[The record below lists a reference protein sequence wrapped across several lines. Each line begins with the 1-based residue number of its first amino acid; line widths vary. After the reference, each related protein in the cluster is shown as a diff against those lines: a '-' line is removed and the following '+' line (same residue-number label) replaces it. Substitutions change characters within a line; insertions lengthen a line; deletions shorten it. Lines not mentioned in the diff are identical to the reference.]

1 MQIRRRAIIW
11 VILQVSQ
18 NEERTIL
25 MSTSPIAIATYPAL
39 VGAVLQ
45 ARRKE
50 LGLSQTQIADEA
62 GLNVSTWSRIENGE
76 SALTIEQLAAVA
88 ARLELA
94 PSTILRS
101 VEEKVAALR
110 DRGIE
115 VSIGRVDV
123 ADIVKAGSIP
133 LLGASLLGALGPIGL
148 GVSAAVSGYHLYAKL
163 KKSKP

>member
-1 MQIRRRAIIW
+1 M
-11 VILQVSQ
+11 
-18 NEERTIL
+18 T
-25 MSTSPIAIATYPAL
+25 TSPIAIATYPAL

-50 LGLSQTQIADEA
+50 LGFSQTQVAEEA

-88 ARLELA
+88 ARLDLA
-94 PSTILRS
+94 PSAILRS

-115 VSIGRVDV
+115 ISISRVDV
-123 ADIVKAGSIP
+123 SEIVKAGSIP
-133 LLGASLLGALGPIGL
+133 LLGASLLGTLGTIGL
-148 GVSAAVSGYHLYAKL
+148 GATVAVSGYQLYAKL

>member
-1 MQIRRRAIIW
+1 M
-11 VILQVSQ
+11 
-18 NEERTIL
+18 T
-25 MSTSPIAIATYPAL
+25 TSPIAIATYPAL
-39 VGAVLQ
+39 VGAFLQ

-50 LGLSQTQIADEA
+50 LGLSQTQVAEEA

-88 ARLELA
+88 EKLDLA

-101 VEEKVAALR
+101 VEEKVAVLR

-115 VSIGRVDV
+115 ISISRVDV
-123 ADIVKAGSIP
+123 SEIVKAGSIP

-148 GVSAAVSGYHLYAKL
+148 GAKVAISGYRLYAKL